1 MENKKVQILDTT
13 LREGEQTP
21 GVSFKISQKIE
32 IVKLLNQFGVD
43 YIEVGHPVV
52 SKDIYSFI
60 EKVSKLKLNSK
71 IIAHSRLLK
80 SDIDQII
87 DLNVPWIGLF
97 FDLCEDH
104 LEKKYGVNEKKALEM
119 IADSISYAKQHKL
132 NVRFTAEDA
141 SRTNFEVL
149 IKIAKL
155 IEKAGA
161 DRFSFADTV
170 GILYPAKVSSIFSR
184 LAREIK
190 IPIHGHFHNDF
201 GLATANALQAI
212 QSGATCVDVTVN
224 GLGERCGISSL
235 AEVTTS
241 LDELLHVKNSW
252 NFKILND
259 ISSFVEK
266 ISNITDND
274 TRPITGKNAFTH
286 NAGLHVSSVIKDVSL
301 YEPTDPRKFNRE
313 RRYYLDKFS
322 GKSALNYRLKK
333 LNIDLAEKE
342 LCDLLFAIKSKPEIK
357 NWSDEKLKSFYKKF
371 YKKSNFEI
379 SRDNRI

>member
-1 MENKKVQILDTT
+1 MKNIKVQILDTT

-32 IVKLLNQFGVD
+32 IVKLLNLFGVD
-43 YIEVGHPVV
+43 FIEVGHPIV
-52 SKDIYSFI
+52 SRDIHSFI
-60 EKVSKLKLNSK
+60 EKVSKLNLNSK

-97 FDLCEDH
+97 FDICEDH
-104 LEKKYGVNEKKALEM
+104 LEKKYGLNEEKALEM
-119 IADSISYAKQHKL
+119 IIDSISYAKRHKL

-141 SRTNFEVL
+141 SRTNFEFL

-170 GILYPAKVSSIFSR
+170 GVLHPKKVSSIFSR
-184 LAREIK
+184 LTKEIK
-190 IPIHGHFHNDF
+190 IPVHGHFHNDF

-224 GLGERCGISSL
+224 GIGERCGISSL

-241 LDELLHVKNSW
+241 VDDLLHVENSW

-259 ISSFVEK
+259 ISSYVSK
-266 ISNITDND
+266 ISNIADND

-286 NAGLHVSSVIKDVSL
+286 NAGLHVSSVIKDGAL
-301 YEPTDPRKFNRE
+301 YEPTDPRKFNRK
-313 RRYYLDKFS
+313 RHHHIDKFS
-322 GKSALNYRLKK
+322 GKDALIHRFKK

-342 LCDLLFAIKSKPEIK
+342 LCELLFEIKSKPEIK
-357 NWSDEKLKSFYKKF
+357 KWSDEKLVSLYHQLYKTQ
-371 YKKSNFEI
+371 I
-379 SRDNRI
+379 LR

>member
-1 MENKKVQILDTT
+1 MVSQKVQVLDST

-32 IVKLLNQFGVD
+32 IAKMLNQFGID

-60 EKVSKLKLNSK
+60 QKVSKLKLNSK
-71 IIAHSRLLK
+71 LIAHSRLLK
-80 SDIDQII
+80 KDIDKVIE
-87 DLNVPWIGLF
+87 LNIPWIGLF
-97 FDLCEDH
+97 FDINKDH
-104 LEKKYGVNEKKALEM
+104 LEKKYGLNEEKALEM
-119 IADSISYAKQHKL
+119 IVDSISYAKRHKL

-170 GILYPAKVSSIFSR
+170 GILHPANVSSIFSR
-184 LAREIK
+184 LATEIK

-235 AEVTTS
+235 AEVVTS
-241 LDELLHVKNSW
+241 LDELFNVKNSW
-252 NFKILND
+252 NFRILND
-259 ISSFVEK
+259 ISSYVEK
-266 ISNITDND
+266 TSKITDND
-274 TRPITGKNAFTH
+274 TRPITGRNAYTH
-286 NAGLHVSSVIKDVSL
+286 NAGLHVSSVIIDGSL
-301 YEPTDPRKFNRE
+301 YEPTDPRKFNRK
-313 RRYYLDKFS
+313 RRHYIDKFS
-322 GKSALNYRLKK
+322 GKDALNYRLKK
-333 LNIDLAEKE
+333 LNIDLGEKE
-342 LCDLLFAIKSKPEIK
+342 LSELLSTIKSKPEIK
-357 NWSDEKLKSFYKKF
+357 KWSDEKLVSLYHQLF
-371 YKKSNFEI
+371 NAPI
-379 SRDNRI
+379 SE

>member
-1 MENKKVQILDTT
+1 MENIKVQILDTT

-32 IVKLLNQFGVD
+32 IVKLLNRFGVD
-43 YIEVGHPVV
+43 FIEVGHPVV

-60 EKVSKLKLNSK
+60 EKVSKLNLNSK

-80 SDIDQII
+80 KDIDKVIE
-87 DLNVPWIGLF
+87 LNVPWVGLF
-97 FDLCEDH
+97 IDVCEDR
-104 LEKKYGVNEKKALEM
+104 LEKKYGINEKKALDM
-119 IADSISYAKQHKL
+119 IEDSISYAKKHKL

-141 SRTNFEVL
+141 SRTNFKFL
-149 IKIAKL
+149 IKVAKL
-155 IEKAGA
+155 IEKVGA

-170 GILYPAKVSSIFSR
+170 GVLHPTKVNDIFSA
-184 LAREIK
+184 LSKEIK

-212 QSGATCVDVTVN
+212 QSGASCVDVAVN

-235 AEVTTS
+235 AEVATS
-241 LDELLHVKNSW
+241 LDELFNVKNSW

-259 ISSFVEK
+259 ISSYVNK

-286 NAGLHVSSVIKDVSL
+286 NAGLHVSSVIKDGSL
-301 YEPTDPRKFNRE
+301 YEPTDPRKFNRK
-313 RRYYLDKFS
+313 RSHHIDKFS
-322 GKSALNYRLKK
+322 GKDALDYRFKK
-333 LNIDLAEKE
+333 LKIDLAEKE
-342 LCDLLFAIKSKPEIK
+342 LCELLDTIKSKPEIK
-357 NWSDEKLKSFYKKF
+357 KWSDKKLVSLYHQFKKTQ
-371 YKKSNFEI
+371 I
-379 SRDNRI
+379 LG

>member
-1 MENKKVQILDTT
+1 MDNIKVQILDTT

-32 IVKLLNQFGVD
+32 IVKLLNRFGVD
-43 YIEVGHPVV
+43 FIEVGHPIV

-60 EKVSKLKLNSK
+60 EKVSRLNLDST
-71 IIAHSRLLK
+71 IIGHSRLFK
-80 SDIDQII
+80 ADIDQII
-87 DLNVPWIGLF
+87 DLNIPWIGLF
-97 FDLCEDH
+97 FDISEDH
-104 LEKKYGVNEKKALEM
+104 LEKKYGLNEEKALDM
-119 IADSISYAKQHKL
+119 IIDSISYAKRHKL

-170 GILYPAKVSSIFSR
+170 GVLYPAKVGSIFSR
-184 LAREIK
+184 LAAEIN

-235 AEVTTS
+235 AEVVTS
-241 LDELLHVKNSW
+241 LDELFNVENSW
-252 NFKILND
+252 NFKILKD
-259 ISSFVEK
+259 ISSYVEEISK
-266 ISNITDND
+266 ITND
-274 TRPITGKNAFTH
+274 DIRPITGKNAFTH
-286 NAGLHVSSVIKDVSL
+286 NAGLHVSSVIKDRSL
-301 YEPTDPRKFNRE
+301 YEPTDPRKFNRKSSHHI
-313 RRYYLDKFS
+313 DKFS
-322 GKSALNYRLKK
+322 GKDALNYRLKK
-333 LNIDLAEKE
+333 LKIDLAEKE
-342 LCDLLFAIKSKPEIK
+342 LCELLFKIKSKPEIK
-357 NWSDEKLKSFYKKF
+357 KWSDEKLVSLYHQL
-371 YKKSNFEI
+371 YNTQI
-379 SRDNRI
+379 SE

>member
-1 MENKKVQILDTT
+1 MKNRKVEILDTT

-32 IVKLLNQFGVD
+32 IVKLLNRFGID
-43 YIEVGHPVV
+43 FIEVGHPIV

-60 EKVSKLKLNSK
+60 EKVSNLNLDSK

-80 SDIDQII
+80 ADIDQII

-97 FDLCEDH
+97 FDISEDH
-104 LEKKYGVNEKKALEM
+104 LEKKYGLNEEKALEM
-119 IADSISYAKQHKL
+119 IIDSISYAKRHKL

-149 IKIAKL
+149 VKVAKL

-170 GILYPAKVSSIFSR
+170 GVLHPSKVSSIFSR
-184 LAREIK
+184 LATEIK

-201 GLATANALQAI
+201 GLATANALQAV

-235 AEVTTS
+235 AEVVAS
-241 LDELLHVKNSW
+241 LDELFNVKNSW

-259 ISSFVEK
+259 ISSYVGK

-286 NAGLHVSSVIKDVSL
+286 NAGLHVSSVIKDGAL
-301 YEPTDPRKFNRE
+301 YEPVNPKKFNRK
-313 RRYYLDKFS
+313 RHHYIDKFS
-322 GKSALNYRLKK
+322 GKDALSYRLKR
-333 LNIDLAEKE
+333 LNIDLTEKE
-342 LCDLLFAIKSKPEIK
+342 LCELLFTIKSKPEIK
-357 NWSDEKLKSFYKKF
+357 KWSDEKLVSLYHQFYKTQ
-371 YKKSNFEI
+371 I
-379 SRDNRI
+379 SR

>member
-1 MENKKVQILDTT
+1 MN
-13 LREGEQTP
+13 
-21 GVSFKISQKIE
+21 
-32 IVKLLNQFGVD
+32 
-43 YIEVGHPVV
+43 
-52 SKDIYSFI
+52 
-60 EKVSKLKLNSK
+60 LNSK

-80 SDIDQII
+80 ADIDQII

-97 FDLCEDH
+97 FDISEDH
-104 LEKKYGVNEKKALEM
+104 LEKKYGINEKKALEM
-119 IADSISYAKQHKL
+119 IIESISYAKRHKL

-141 SRTNFEVL
+141 SRTNFDVL

-170 GILYPAKVSSIFSR
+170 GVLHPAKVSSIFSR
-184 LAREIK
+184 LTNELR

-241 LDELLHVKNSW
+241 LDELFHVKNSW

-259 ISSFVEK
+259 ISSYVEK
-266 ISNITDND
+266 ISNISKND
-274 TRPITGKNAFTH
+274 IRPITGKNAYTH
-286 NAGLHVSSVIKDVSL
+286 NAGLHVSSVIKDSSL
-301 YEPTDPRKFNRE
+301 YEPTNPRKFNRK
-313 RRYYLDKFS
+313 RHHYIDKFS
-322 GKSALNYRLKK
+322 GKDALDYRLKK
-333 LNIDLAEKE
+333 LNIDLGEKE
-342 LCDLLFAIKSKPEIK
+342 LCELLFKIKSKPEVK
-357 NWSDEKLKSFYKKF
+357 KWSDEKLISLCHQFYKTH
-371 YKKSNFEI
+371 I
-379 SRDNRI
+379 SS

>member
-1 MENKKVQILDTT
+1 MVGKKVQILDTT

-21 GVSFKISQKIE
+21 GVSFKISQKIQ

-43 YIEVGHPVV
+43 YIEVGHPIV

-80 SDIDQII
+80 KDIDKVIE
-87 DLNVPWIGLF
+87 LNIPWIGLF
-97 FDLCEDH
+97 FDICEDH

-119 IADSISYAKQHKL
+119 ITDSISYAKKRDL

-141 SRTNFEVL
+141 SRTNIVGL
-149 IKIAKL
+149 IKVAK
-155 IEKAGA
+155 IVEKAGA

-170 GILYPAKVSSIFSR
+170 GVLHPKKVNDIFTK
-184 LAREIK
+184 LAAEIK

-212 QSGATCVDVTVN
+212 QSGASCVDVTVN

-235 AEVTTS
+235 AEVVTA
-241 LDELLHVKNSW
+241 LDELFNVKNSW

-259 ISSFVEK
+259 ISSYVGK
-266 ISNITDND
+266 ISNITNND

-286 NAGLHVSSVIKDVSL
+286 NAGLHVSSVIKDSSFYESL
-301 YEPTDPRKFNRE
+301 NPRKFNRK
-313 RRYYLDKFS
+313 RHYYIDKFS
-322 GKSALNYRLKK
+322 GKDALSYRLKR

-342 LCDLLFAIKSKPEIK
+342 LCELLHTIKSKPEIK
-357 NWSDEKLKSFYKKF
+357 KWSDEKLVSLYHQFYKTQ
-371 YKKSNFEI
+371 I
-379 SRDNRI
+379 SR